1 MPAADTGGMRREDGF
16 TLVELLVVLV
26 VIAILLAIATGFH
39 ASARERAGD
48 ATAKTNLRVAVP
60 AVEAYHAD
68 HGTYAGMTLAG
79 LQAAYSPGVQGIEV
93 LSAGG
98 SSYCVRA
105 VAAGRVWYRNGP
117 TGDLTTAACS

>member
-1 MPAADTGGMRREDGF
+1 MAAADTGGMRREDGF

-26 VIAILLAIATGFH
+26 VIAILLAIAAGFH

-48 ATAKTNLRVAVP
+48 ATAKTNLRVAIP

-79 LQAAYSPGVQGIEV
+79 LQAAYSPGVQGIDV

-98 SSYCVRA
+98 SGYCISA
-105 VAAGRVWYRNGP
+105 DSAGRVWYRNGP
-117 TGDLTTAACS
+117 TGDLTTTACS